1 MEWVFF
7 LTLALLAGAAAL
19 AMVLQRHPVYSAL
32 CLILTLFAQGGLYIL
47 LHAQLI
53 AFVHIIVYAGA
64 IMVLFLFV
72 IMLLDL
78 RPEEHPPMQ
87 FNRIGVVLGL
97 VLAGALLAELAL
109 GVGPQINL
117 GPRGPH
123 DVETLR
129 ILGNTQEVARVLF
142 REYLIPFELTSLILL
157 SAMVGALVLA
167 KRRPE

>member
-1 MEWVFF
+1 
-7 LTLALLAGAAAL
+7 
-19 AMVLQRHPVYSAL
+19 
-32 CLILTLFAQGGLYIL
+32 
-47 LHAQLI
+47 
-53 AFVHIIVYAGA
+53 
-64 IMVLFLFV
+64 
-72 IMLLDL
+72 
-78 RPEEHPPMQ
+78 
-87 FNRIGVVLGL
+87 VLGL

-109 GVGPQINL
+109 GVGPQIIL

-123 DVETLR
+123 DVETIR

>member
-1 MEWVFF
+1 MEWVLF
-7 LTLALLAGAAAL
+7 LTFALLAGVAAVG
-19 AMVLQRHPVYSAL
+19 MVLQRNPVYSAL
-32 CLILTLFAQGGLYIL
+32 CLIITFFAQAGLYIL

-64 IMVLFLFV
+64 IMVLFIFV

-78 RPEEHPPMQ
+78 RPEELPPMQ
-87 FNRIGVVLGL
+87 FSRTGVVVGF

-109 GVGPQINL
+109 GVGPRILL
-117 GPRGPH
+117 GPQGPH

-129 ILGNTQEVARVLF
+129 ILGNTQEVGRVLF
-142 REYLIPFELTSLILL
+142 RDYLIPFELTSVILL

-167 KRRPE
+167 KRREE